1 MNLFTAPLHYEFFR
15 TGLIAAPVI
24 GALCGMLGVYIVL
37 RGMSYIGHGLS
48 HAAFGGAVIG
58 YVLNL
63 NFYVGAGIWGFLAA
77 ILINRVV
84 RKQGIGADAA
94 IGVIT
99 TASFAIG
106 VALIS
111 RVRHFTKNFEAA
123 LFGNILGVTWAD
135 VLIIISVFLVTAAVL
150 FVLYKQLLF
159 TTFDEETARVYGVS
173 TTWVDT
179 FFSLI
184 LAAAIIASMQILGV
198 TLIAAAI
205 VIPAITARQ
214 LTDSFN
220 RMLLYSV
227 VIGALTSVLGM
238 YASFYLDIASG
249 ASIVLFAAAVFSA
262 VLIINALRKGREAG
276 EVLLAEPVAEE
287 VPHEHPHR
295 HEGVLHI
302 HEHEGMADRSHDHHL
317 PEHGDT
323 RGDAHPHPHPHSHG
337 SEGNHQHDHG
347 HPHSSHDRQ

>member
-1 MNLFTAPLHYEFFR
+1 MEILLAPLHYEFFR
-15 TGLIAAPVI
+15 TGLIAAPII

-63 NFYVGAGIWGFLAA
+63 NFYVGAGLWGFLAA
-77 ILINRVV
+77 ILINQVV
-84 RKQGIGADAA
+84 RRNKIGADAA

-123 LFGNILGVTWAD
+123 LFGNILGVTWND
-135 VLIIISVFLVTAAVL
+135 VLIILTVFLLTLTVI
-150 FVLYKQLLF
+150 FILYKQLLF
-159 TTFDEETARVYGVS
+159 TTFDAETARVYGVS

-179 FFSLI
+179 FFSLV

-220 RMLLYSV
+220 KMLFYSV
-227 VIGALTSVLGM
+227 LIGAATSVCGM
-238 YASFYLDIASG
+238 YASYYLDIASG
-249 ASIVLFAAAVFSA
+249 ASIVLFAAAIFTL
-262 VLIINALRKGREAG
+262 VLVLGRIKKARETDQM
-276 EVLLAEPVAEE
+276 VLPEPVSEE
-287 VPHEHPHR
+287 LPHEHPHR
-295 HEGVLHI
+295 HQGVLHL
-302 HEHEGMADRSHDHHL
+302 HEHKGLEDRAHDHHQI
-317 PEHGDT
+317 EHGDEK
-323 RGDAHPHPHPHSHG
+323 GEDHPHPHPHTHGPGSH
-337 SEGNHQHDHG
+337 EHDHS
-347 HPHSSHDRQ
+347 HPHQDHN